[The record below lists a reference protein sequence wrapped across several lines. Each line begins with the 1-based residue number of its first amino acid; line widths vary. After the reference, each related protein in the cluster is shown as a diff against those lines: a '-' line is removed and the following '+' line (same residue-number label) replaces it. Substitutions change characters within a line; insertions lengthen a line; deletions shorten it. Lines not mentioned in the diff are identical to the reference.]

1 MKCPVCDEI
10 MHEDSRHIYLCVSC
24 GYRDEVEMSTCGASY
39 NNAGLMQ
46 GEKPKFKSSIHF
58 PTDYTGD
65 AFIQEPK
72 LVKSDTLNQI
82 GIGRTAETISIND
95 AGEKLQSTEKTLKER
110 GSRYGEFKTHA
121 EISQQLKTIMF
132 HGSDWDGMQEYQRES
147 IEMICHKLARIA
159 NGDPFYDDNWR
170 DIAGYA
176 ELVVKE
182 LNG

>member
-1 MKCPVCDEI
+1 MK
-10 MHEDSRHIYLCVSC
+10 YLD
-24 GYRDEVEMSTCGASY
+24 RDKVEVSTCGASY
-39 NNAGLMQ
+39 NNSGLMKR
-46 GEKPKFKSSIHF
+46 EL
-58 PTDYTGD
+58 TT
-65 AFIQEPK
+65 EP
-72 LVKSDTLNQI
+72 I
-82 GIGRTAETISIND
+82 GTSTND
-95 AGEKLQSTEKTLKER
+95 AGEKLQSTEETLKER

-121 EISQQLKTIMF
+121 EISQQLKNIMF

-182 LNG
+182 LNNGS